1 MKIIRNKE
9 KIKRGKIYDRI
20 YDDFIKLIKGEIN
33 KVVVSQYEIYELSKT
48 HYWTDTDGEFVY
60 RFVRNTTYADSLR
73 KLVID
78 NGISQTKDIIT
89 GDFIFYK

>member
-1 MKIIRNKE
+1 MKNKE
-9 KIKRGKIYDRI
+9 QEKIERGKIYDRI
-20 YDDFIKLIKGEIN
+20 YDDFIKLIKGEID
-33 KVVVSQYEIYELSKT
+33 KVVVSQYEFYELDKKT
-48 HYWTDTDGEFVY
+48 YFVDIDY
-60 RFVRNTTYADSLR
+60 QTVRFNNYADVLR

>member
-1 MKIIRNKE
+1 MKNKE
-9 KIKRGKIYDRI
+9 QEKIERGKIYDRI
-20 YDDFIKLIKGEIN
+20 YDDFIKLIKGEID
-33 KVVVSQYEIYELSKT
+33 KVVVSQYEIYELDKKT
-48 HYWTDTDGEFVY
+48 YFVDTDYQTV
-60 RFVRNTTYADSLR
+60 RFNNYADVLK

>member
-1 MKIIRNKE
+1 MKYKEQE
-9 KIKRGKIYDRI
+9 KIERGKIYDRI
-20 YDDFIKLIKGEIN
+20 YDDFINLIKGKLD
-33 KVVVSQYEIYELSKT
+33 KVIVSEYELYELSKT

-78 NGISQTKDIIT
+78 NGISQTKDINT

>member
-1 MKIIRNKE
+1 MKNKE
-9 KIKRGKIYDRI
+9 QEKIERGKIYDRI
-20 YDDFIKLIKGEIN
+20 YDDFIKLTKGEID
-33 KVVVSQYEIYELSKT
+33 KVVVSQYEIYELDKKT
-48 HYWTDTDGEFVY
+48 YFVDADY
-60 RFVRNTTYADSLR
+60 QTVRFNNYADVLR

>member
-1 MKIIRNKE
+1 MKNKE
-9 KIKRGKIYDRI
+9 QEKIERGKIYDRI

-33 KVVVSQYEIYELSKT
+33 KVVVSQYEIYELDKKT
-48 HYWTDTDGEFVY
+48 YFVDIDY
-60 RFVRNTTYADSLR
+60 QTVRFNNYADVLR

>member
-1 MKIIRNKE
+1 MKNKE
-9 KIKRGKIYDRI
+9 QEKIERGKIYDRV

-33 KVVVSQYEIYELSKT
+33 KVVVSQYEIYELDKKT
-48 HYWTDTDGEFVY
+48 YFVDIDY
-60 RFVRNTTYADSLR
+60 QTVRFNNYADVLR

>member
-1 MKIIRNKE
+1 MKYKEQE
-9 KIKRGKIYDRI
+9 KIERGKIYDRI
-20 YDDFIKLIKGEIN
+20 YDNFINLIKGKLD
-33 KVVVSQYEIYELSKT
+33 KVIVSEYELYELSKT

>member
-1 MKIIRNKE
+1 MKNNEKE
-9 KIKRGKIYDRI
+9 KIERSKIYDRI
-20 YDDFIKLIKGEIN
+20 YDDFIKLIKGKIN
-33 KVVVSQYEIYELSKT
+33 KVVVTQYEIYELDKKT
-48 HYWTDTDGEFVY
+48 YFVDINY
-60 RFVRNTTYADSLR
+60 QTVRFNNYADVLR

>member
-1 MKIIRNKE
+1 MKNKE
-9 KIKRGKIYDRI
+9 QEKIERGKIYDRI

-33 KVVVSQYEIYELSKT
+33 KVVVSQYEIYELDKKT
-48 HYWTDTDGEFVY
+48 YFVDIDY
-60 RFVRNTTYADSLR
+60 QTVRFNNYADVLR
-73 KLVID
+73 KLVIN